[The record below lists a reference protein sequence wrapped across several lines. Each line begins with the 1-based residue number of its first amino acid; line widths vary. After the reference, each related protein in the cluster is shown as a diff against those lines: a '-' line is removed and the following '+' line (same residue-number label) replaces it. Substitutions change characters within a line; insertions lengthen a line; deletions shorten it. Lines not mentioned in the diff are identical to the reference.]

1 MAVVPG
7 QSLSNSDNVDPEG
20 ATRAWAERWLSAE
33 RLAPYLST
41 CSGDVVRALDLYEWN
56 ASLAQTLMRDISYF
70 EVALRNAY
78 DRVMR
83 ESWGGDWLIDDDSP
97 ARMPLVRRSKRG
109 ELDANHTNRR
119 IIDAAVAGLP
129 RGFTH
134 GSLVASLTL
143 GFWVHLTDRSREAA
157 IWRTCLY
164 RTWPK
169 GIKRASLQHSLNGIL
184 RVRNHAAH
192 AERLFDPVRA
202 ELSPLAV
209 GSDVVRLLRGLCP
222 EAAERLYGDG
232 SVNPVELF
240 CEEHPAPA
248 DVRL

>member
-1 MAVVPG
+1 MEPG
-7 QSLSNSDNVDPEG
+7 QSLSSSDNMNPDD
-20 ATRAWAERWLSAE
+20 ATRAWAERWLSPE

-41 CSGDVVRALDLYEWN
+41 CGGDVTRALDLYKWN
-56 ASLAQTLMRDISYF
+56 ASFAQALMRDISYF

-78 DRVMR
+78 DRTMR
-83 ESWGGDWLIDDDSP
+83 ESWVGDWLLDDGSP

-109 ELDANHTNRR
+109 ELDANRTNRR

-164 RTWPK
+164 RAWPK
-169 GIKRASLQHSLNGIL
+169 GTERASLQHSLNGIL
-184 RVRNHAAH
+184 RVRNRAAH

-209 GSDVVRLLRGLCP
+209 GSDTVRLLHDLCP
-222 EAAERLYGDG
+222 EAAGWLYGNG
-232 SVNPVELF
+232 AANPVELF
-240 CEEHPAPA
+240 CEEYPTPA

>member
-1 MAVVPG
+1 MAVEPG
-7 QSLSNSDNVDPEG
+7 HSLSNSGNVNPDDV
-20 ATRAWAERWLSAE
+20 TRAWAERWLSSE
-33 RLAPYLST
+33 RLAPYLSA
-41 CSGDVVRALDLYEWN
+41 CGGDVVRALDLYEWN
-56 ASLAQTLMRDISYF
+56 ASLAQALMRDISHF

-78 DRVMR
+78 DRAMR
-83 ESWGGDWLIDDDSP
+83 ESWDGDWLLDDGSP

-143 GFWVHLTDRSREAA
+143 GFWVHLTDRSREVA

-164 RTWPK
+164 RAWPK
-169 GIKRASLQHSLNGIL
+169 SVERASLQRSLNGIL
-184 RVRNHAAH
+184 RVRNRAAH

-209 GSDVVRLLRGLCP
+209 GSDIVRLLRDLCP
-222 EAAERLYGDG
+222 EAAGRLYGDG
-232 SVNPVELF
+232 AANPVELF
-240 CEEHPAPA
+240 CEKHPAPA